1 MPLAGGRGKEPFLN
15 ALEHF
20 ILLKMPAL
28 RGKKPSRTYD
38 AGTLSEPK

>member
-1 MPLAGGRGKEPFLN
+1 MVNNKIPQMPLAGERGKEPFLN

-28 RGKKPSRTYD
+28 R
-38 AGTLSEPK
+38 